1 MIRITGTLTGKA
13 KDGNITPSEIFLSSQ
28 LGEFDHVHGARY
40 RSPAHVE
47 MRFPELV
54 EMHEMVHQSLAVSN
68 FTDGVTRLFSAIL
81 EYGEGELR
89 FLDKWRIERFLNK
102 VHRACIF
109 THEVT
114 ANYYTFL
121 LFAYKYPERA
131 IEARKDLSSS
141 YENMLAAGE
150 RAFGPVN
157 DSRTVEQA
165 IKILWVVPSIAIAA
179 LNLEYDLDLFRLSS
193 LKRCGRFV
201 EANSPDRR
209 YRRILESLRPHWDA
223 TGLISDLVSA
233 WDGADPEKFQAKV
246 YERLRLKHPEVV
258 FQATSERPEYMREMF
273 QVLEEYAA
281 ERRYR
286 FSEILRKMARSQ
298 DAGKVT
304 LFYGAS
310 VLLPGLPIG
319 ATQDYTINGLDYIR
333 VTPTAIPE
341 TMKIMRGSETAVAL
355 LVLRGAPPSPEHTAF
370 VLGYVTRAEGGLLGP
385 PFKLTVGVNQLVKL
399 LKNEIPGELIVKI
412 DERDS
417 VLQKRLAST
426 GHWVIV
432 LLAVTAFG
440 HIVETIRDVT
450 EAGPVEV
457 FLMDLIPE
465 RGYVAVII
473 KPKSRRLCYAA
484 PVTKLGLNAV
494 REEIGKS
501 ERIEQK
507 ELNGPSSFGELAPA
521 IFKVI
526 SHCYLGLLQDYRIL
540 DVNDKADFERS
551 QAKTPP
557 ASPDSSL

>member
-13 KDGNITPSEIFLSSQ
+13 KDGNITPGEIFLSDQ

-40 RSPAHVE
+40 YSPAHVE

-54 EMHEMVHQSLAVSN
+54 EMHEMVHQGLAVNN
-68 FTDGVTRLFSAIL
+68 FTDGVTKLCSAIL
-81 EYGEGELR
+81 EYGKGELR
-89 FLDKWRIERFLNK
+89 FWDKRRLERFLNK
-102 VHRACIF
+102 VHRACTF

-131 IEARKDLSSS
+131 TEARQDLSGS

-150 RAFGPVN
+150 RAFGPVT
-157 DSRTVEQA
+157 DSRTIERA
-165 IKILWVVPSIAIAA
+165 IKILWVVPWIAIAA

-209 YRRILESLRPHWDA
+209 YRRILESLRPHWDS

-233 WDGADPEKFQAKV
+233 WDGAGPEKFQAKV

-258 FQATSERPEYMREMF
+258 FQATSERPAYMREVF
-273 QVLEEYAA
+273 QVLEGDAA

-286 FSEILRKMARSQ
+286 FFELLRKMVRSP
-298 DAGKVT
+298 DAEKVT
-304 LFYGAS
+304 PFYGAS
-310 VLLPGLPIG
+310 ALLPGLPIG
-319 ATQDYTINGLDYIR
+319 ATPDYTINCLEYTW

-341 TMKIMRGSETAVAL
+341 TMKIMRGNGTAVAL

-370 VLGYVTRAEGGLLGP
+370 VLGYITRAEGGLLGP
-385 PFKLTVGVNQLVKL
+385 PFQLTVGVNQLVKL
-399 LKNEIPGELIVKI
+399 LKNELPGELIVKL

-417 VLQKRLAST
+417 TLRKRLAST

-440 HIVETIRDVT
+440 HILETMRDVA

-484 PVTKLGLNAV
+484 PVTKLGRNAV
-494 REEIGKS
+494 CEEIGKS
-501 ERIEQK
+501 ERIELQ
-507 ELNGPSSFGELAPA
+507 ELNGPSSFGPLAPA

-526 SHCYLGLLQDYRIL
+526 SHCYLGLLQDYRVL
-540 DVNDKADFERS
+540 DLKDKADFERR

-557 ASPDSSL
+557 ASLDSSL